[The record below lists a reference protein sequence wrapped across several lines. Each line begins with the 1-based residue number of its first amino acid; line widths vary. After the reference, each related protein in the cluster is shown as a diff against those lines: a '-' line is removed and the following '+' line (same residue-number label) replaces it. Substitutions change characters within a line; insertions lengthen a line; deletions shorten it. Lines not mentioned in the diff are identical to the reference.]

1 MRPRTFDPTTARSG
15 PAEFPGAGR
24 SGRLPSSSQ
33 ETSSMATVRTGNRS
47 VLLVVDF
54 QVDVVK
60 DAWDAPRVT
69 AGVARAVERARA
81 QGVPVIWVQH
91 EAEDMPRDSAGW
103 QLVPELVPAAG
114 EPRLFKKH
122 SSSFEQTPLEQELAD
137 RGATHI
143 VLAGAQTN
151 WCIRAAAYAALERGY
166 DLTLVKDAHTTAD
179 PAEIRQLAGL
189 CLKRVDLTRRLR
201 LLGVRV
207 GSLSRPG
214 APADAPPRGAKGKAG
229 AQAGTAK
236 QKTVEERP
244 DEPTLF

>member
-1 MRPRTFDPTTARSG
+1 
-15 PAEFPGAGR
+15 
-24 SGRLPSSSQ
+24 
-33 ETSSMATVRTGNRS
+33 MATVRTGNRS

-166 DLTLVKDAHTTAD
+166 DLTLVQDAHTTNAID
-179 PAEIRQLAGL
+179 RGDGTAVAAEGIVDDLNLAMTWLDYPGR
-189 CLKRVDLTRRLR
+189 K
-201 LLGVRV
+201 
-207 GSLSRPG
+207 SR
-214 APADAPPRGAKGKAG
+214 AAKAG
-229 AQAGTAK
+229 EVAFA
-236 QKTVEERP
+236 
-244 DEPTLF
+244 